1 MSSTVTLTETL
12 RKFIERAKTT
22 ELRKK
27 DIVESVENLLR
38 ELGIQSLKGEVSFGR
53 YTPSRIPWIAFLPE
67 NGSMKVSHGIYPVY
81 LYYKNHDKL
90 ILAYGIS
97 ETNTPN
103 VSWPPSIIKSSRK
116 IEDVLPEA
124 EHYKDSYVF
133 KEYQVN
139 GSSITDLSGNPISE
153 DQLLNDLKTILDQYI
168 KDVLH
173 GLGSNSAGTTVPEPE
188 AEERLLFETIN
199 EELYLPEDFD
209 FDALIAAVKSGNVL
223 LYGPP
228 GTGKTKLAKMLA
240 SKLEGTDPEIY
251 TANSLWFRRDVIGG
265 ETIVNGS
272 VQWKSGFL
280 IRACNTAGISHGSR
294 YHFIIIDEMNR
305 ADADKAFGDFFTI
318 FSSLNPDDWEV
329 PASLI
334 EEIKSYNGR
343 IDEEARNFLKIC
355 ENRDSSKEILKKLRI
370 IATINT
376 ADINN
381 LYLLGEALLRRFYLI
396 EISCVKPEK
405 TAEEVNFLIRKNG
418 YTVSDETKSAF
429 IDFVKN
435 LRSRFESYAQG
446 SDYEKKRLGE
456 FCISTAAVE
465 RALKMIS
472 EMGSVTPDRFPLLLK
487 MSLGT
492 VDDNILKEIG

>member
-1 MSSTVTLTETL
+1 M
-12 RKFIERAKTT
+12 
-22 ELRKK
+22 
-27 DIVESVENLLR
+27 
-38 ELGIQSLKGEVSFGR
+38 
-53 YTPSRIPWIAFLPE
+53 
-67 NGSMKVSHGIYPVY
+67 
-81 LYYKNHDKL
+81 
-90 ILAYGIS
+90 
-97 ETNTPN
+97 
-103 VSWPPSIIKSSRK
+103 
-116 IEDVLPEA
+116 
-124 EHYKDSYVF
+124 
-133 KEYQVN
+133 
-139 GSSITDLSGNPISE
+139 
-153 DQLLNDLKTILDQYI
+153 
-168 KDVLH
+168 
-173 GLGSNSAGTTVPEPE
+173 PE
-188 AEERLLFETIN
+188 AEERRSSEDIKRTIR

-209 FDALIAAVKSGNVL
+209 LDALITAVKNGNVL

-240 SKLEGTDPEIY
+240 SKLKGTAPDKLEGTAPEIH

-265 ETIVNGS
+265 ETIVNDS

-280 IRACNTAGISHGSR
+280 IRACNTAGMLERSR

-343 IDEEARNFLKIC
+343 IDEEARDFLRIC
-355 ENRDSSKEILKKLRI
+355 GDRKSSKEVLKKIRI

-376 ADINN
+376 ADVNN

-396 EISCVKPEK
+396 KIPCVKSEK
-405 TAEEVNFLIRKNG
+405 TSDEVNFLIRKNG
-418 YTVSDETKSAF
+418 YAMSEETKSAF
-429 IDFVKN
+429 VNFVKS
-435 LRSRFESYAQG
+435 LRAKFEGYAQS
-446 SDYEKKRLGE
+446 SDYENKRLGE

-472 EMGSVTPDRFPLLLK
+472 EMGSVTQDRFPLLLK

-492 VDDNILKEIG
+492 IDENILKEIR